1 VSDRILYVDDEA
13 NALAAFQ
20 RQLRR
25 EFRISTAL
33 GGEQALRI
41 VEQNGPFAVVVC
53 DMQMPEMN
61 GVDLLAEIHRRSPES
76 VRVMLTGNADQKTA
90 IAAVN
95 EGRIFRFLT
104 KPCDRNTLAKTL
116 HAAIEQYRLVTAER
130 QLLEGTLNGATK
142 LVTDVLSTIAPELFG
157 RAVALREPAGAIA
170 RALGVRDPWEVELAA
185 MLSPIGT
192 IAIPPETLA
201 KGSSSEPLNSQEQEA
216 LNRVPEVGHDLLAN
230 IPRLA
235 GVAQIVLFQNKQFDG
250 SGFPP
255 LEVAGDAIPI
265 GARILRVVT
274 DLAELESSGM
284 NRAAAVEGMRARRGR
299 YDPVALDAV
308 AFVGQVDAA
317 LGPPL
322 EVRLNELRPGQ
333 TLMTNVET
341 DAGRLLVAA
350 GTQITEP
357 IVERLRSYARLMKIR
372 EPIPVRLP
380 RGTEE
385 PSQAA

>member
-1 VSDRILYVDDEA
+1 
-13 NALAAFQ
+13 
-20 RQLRR
+20 
-25 EFRISTAL
+25 
-33 GGEQALRI
+33 
-41 VEQNGPFAVVVC
+41 
-53 DMQMPEMN
+53 
-61 GVDLLAEIHRRSPES
+61 
-76 VRVMLTGNADQKTA
+76 
-90 IAAVN
+90 
-95 EGRIFRFLT
+95 
-104 KPCDRNTLAKTL
+104 
-116 HAAIEQYRLVTAER
+116 
-130 QLLEGTLNGATK
+130 LNGATK